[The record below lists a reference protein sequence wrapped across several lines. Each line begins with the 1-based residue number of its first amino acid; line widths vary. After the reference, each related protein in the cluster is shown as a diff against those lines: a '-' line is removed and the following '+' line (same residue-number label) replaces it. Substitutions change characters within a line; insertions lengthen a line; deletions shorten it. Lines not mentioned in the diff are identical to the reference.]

1 MIYSMQNEALSL
13 ARLSENSFSGKI
25 FFENENQEIKETIF
39 TEEMLNFLTT

>member
-1 MIYSMQNEALSL
+1 MQNEALSL

>member
-1 MIYSMQNEALSL
+1 MKRFRSPVFLKIAFPE
-13 ARLSENSFSGKI
+13 KI